1 MRGNH
6 IAQENFNSRI
16 DLGGRM
22 KNHKIEVVRG
32 LTKALG
38 RLISDVALNRYR
50 ACCGCALL
58 CVGLANHALAA
69 DEPATSG
76 ISGNTL
82 EEIVIT
88 ATKREESLS
97 KVPASIAAYSEHDLQ
112 VAGVT
117 NFEELAALTPGV
129 QFDRT
134 SAGPGTITY
143 VSIRGIFSPVGTA
156 TTGVYI
162 DDTAIQG
169 RPTTGTFGNAYP
181 VTFDLNRV
189 EVLRGPQGTLFGAGA
204 EGGAVRFIYNQPDFT
219 GQVRAEVA
227 QTDHGGLSYETG
239 AAAGGPIV
247 YDTLGFR
254 VSVWYRT
261 DGGFV
266 NRVDP
271 FSGAPVDT
279 NANRQEAKSFR
290 IAVTS
295 APVDG
300 LTITPSFVYQSQQS
314 HDSGEFMLYLSNP
327 SAGQFN
333 NGSLLREPFA
343 DRFYLP
349 ALNLEADLGAA
360 KVTSVSSYFSR
371 TASEFTDITSV
382 LGPLGAV
389 VHLPAGA
396 GGYGNPLGAAYPAS
410 YADFAFQ
417 PKYIGQ
423 NIFTQEFRLASV
435 DRDARFVWIVGAFY
449 SNALQHDL
457 QNTYSNVINDAEHLL
472 AGTSTRYLEDHDDD
486 TQEAAFGQLDVAII
500 DHLKLSAG
508 IRAAHV
514 RFDIESLSGG
524 LFNFGIPPVARTVQ
538 SENPITPK
546 FGLYNQVDA
555 DNLFYA
561 SVSKGYRIGGVNS
574 PLPTYCRSTAP
585 DTYSSDSVWSYEIG
599 SKNRLFDN
607 HLQIDASAFHID
619 WKNIQ
624 QSVVLAACAYGYTAN
639 AGDASSNGFDL
650 AFRGQIIKDLTMSL
664 GVGYTHA
671 TFTKSVT
678 VGGVPIVQKGDVIG
692 LVPDVPVPWVVTLSG
707 NYDVPITGAIIGYLW
722 AENAYHSKNSGPFSN
737 DIPKGVSYAPNN
749 AANPATNLLNLRSGL
764 KWDKYDL
771 SLFIDNTLNSHPSL
785 YKALPSQTSTLAWY
799 RTFQPLTFGVTL
811 AAHF

>member
-1 MRGNH
+1 MRESQ
-6 IAQENFNSRI
+6 IAQENFNNRI

-22 KNHKIEVVRG
+22 RNNKMEGVR
-32 LTKALG
+32 
-38 RLISDVALNRYR
+38 R
-50 ACCGCALL
+50 GCALL
-58 CVGLANHALAA
+58 CIGLATYAPAA
-69 DEPATSG
+69 DEPATANS
-76 ISGNTL
+76 SNNTL

-97 KVPASIAAYSEHDLQ
+97 RVPASVVAFSEHDLQ
-112 VAGVT
+112 TAGMT
-117 NFEELAALTPGV
+117 NFEEVAASTPGL

-134 SAGPGTITY
+134 SVGPGTITY

-169 RPTTGTFGNAYP
+169 RPRIGTFGNAYP

-204 EGGAVRFIYNQPDFT
+204 EGGAVRFIYHQPDLHDFA

-247 YDTLGFR
+247 SDKLGFR
-254 VSVWYRT
+254 VSAWYRT

-271 FSGAPVDT
+271 FSGTPVDT
-279 NANRQEAKSFR
+279 DANRKEAKSFR
-290 IAVTS
+290 FAVTS
-295 APVDG
+295 APIDG
-300 LTITPSFVYQSQQS
+300 LAITPSFVYQSEQS
-314 HDSGEFMLYLSNP
+314 HDSAAFMPYLSNP

-333 NGSLLREPFA
+333 NGSLLRQPFA
-343 DRFYLP
+343 DSFYLP
-349 ALNLEADLGAA
+349 ALNVEADLGAA
-360 KVTSVSSYFSR
+360 KFTSVTSYFSR
-371 TASEFTDITSV
+371 TANEVFDITSV
-382 LGPLGAV
+382 LGTLGAV
-389 VHLPAGA
+389 VHLRAGA

-410 YADFAFQ
+410 YADFASQ
-417 PKYIGQ
+417 PNYIGQ
-423 NIFTQEFRLASV
+423 NILTQEFRLASV
-435 DRDARFVWIVGAFY
+435 DRDARLAWVVGAFY
-449 SNALQHDL
+449 SNALQHDVS
-457 QNTYSNVINDAEHLL
+457 NTYSNDINSADHLPP
-472 AGTSTRYLEDHDDD
+472 GTSTRYLEDYDND
-486 TQEAAFGQLDVAII
+486 TQEAAFGQFDFAII
-500 DHLKLSAG
+500 DNLKLTAG

-524 LFNFGIPPVARTVQ
+524 LFNFGIPPMARTVR

-546 FGLYNQVDA
+546 FGLYYQA
-555 DNLFYA
+555 DPNNLFYV

-574 PLPTYCRSTAP
+574 PVPTYCPGTAP
-585 DTYSSDSVWSYEIG
+585 DTYSSDSLWSYEIG
-599 SKNRLFDN
+599 SKNRLFDDR
-607 HLQIDASAFHID
+607 LQIDASAFHVD

-624 QSVVLAACAYGYTAN
+624 QSVLLPACSYAYTAN

-650 AFRGQIIKDLTMSL
+650 ALQALIIKDLTMSL

-671 TFTKSVT
+671 TFTKTVT

-692 LVPDVPVPWVVTLSG
+692 QVPNVPAPWVVTLSG
-707 NYDVPITGAIIGYLW
+707 NYSIALTGEITGYLW
-722 AENAYHSKNSGPFSN
+722 AEDAYHSKNPGPFSN
-737 DIPKGVSYAPNN
+737 DIPHGVSYAPNN
-749 AANPATNLLNLRSGL
+749 VANPATNLLNLRSGI
-764 KWDKYDL
+764 KWDKYDV
-771 SLFIDNTLNSHPSL
+771 SLFVNNALNSHPNL
-785 YKALPSQTSTLAWY
+785 YKQVPSQASTLAWY